1 MVIYTEFVATFV
13 VLHSLAT
20 RSIWKPSR
28 REPLQIVLS
37 VNNEVSNISL
47 VWTTTLLTLPS
58 GDDRVARSARAV
70 RVGTLRPAIV
80 LYDEPHPLGDD
91 IAAIQTSDL
100 SKRPDLL
107 IIMGTSLKVHGLKK
121 LVKEFAKAVH
131 HGSTS
136 SSSTAP
142 PKVIFVNKTAPA
154 AEWAGVIDLHVQ
166 GTSDAWV
173 ERVIADWKHSKPVDW
188 EAQPTL
194 KDVLGSKNTKPAK
207 VANPA
212 AKPTKPR
219 GEKSGLSTL
228 SIPELI

>member
-1 MVIYTEFVATFV
+1 
-13 VLHSLAT
+13 
-20 RSIWKPSR
+20 
-28 REPLQIVLS
+28 
-37 VNNEVSNISL
+37 
-47 VWTTTLLTLPS
+47 
-58 GDDRVARSARAV
+58 
-70 RVGTLRPAIV
+70 

-121 LVKEFAKAVH
+121 LVREFAKAVH

-142 PKVIFVNKTAPA
+142 PKVVFVNKTAPA

-166 GTSDAWV
+166 GTSDDWV
-173 ERVIADWKHSKPVDW
+173 ERVIADWKHSRPVDW
-188 EAQPTL
+188 EAQPML
-194 KDVLGSKNTKPAK
+194 KEVLGTKNAKPK

-219 GEKSGLSTL
+219 GTNSVYRLYL
-228 SIPELI
+228 CLN